1 MAFQQ
6 HGFFTGGGQVEY
18 DRGWQRCMDRLQEEL
33 SAEEFETWIRPL
45 QAKRTPNGLI
55 LLAPNPWVERQ
66 AKMYLNKISENLDE
80 QVSVKLEVGDVIVP
94 RTDPLRANGEG
105 GVQRDFQRNAF
116 SGHYTFDT
124 FVEGKSNQWAKAA
137 AEQVAANPGTANSPL
152 LLHGGHGLG
161 KTHLI
166 HAISNQIRANSPQS
180 NVLYQHSQRFIEDM
194 VIAVKKGTMQD
205 FARFYCSQDVLLV
218 DDIQMFAQTVKS
230 QEEIFH
236 IFNKLTDA
244 GRQIVLTSD
253 RYPREIEGLEKRLVS
268 RFLWG
273 NSAFLEPP
281 DMETRAAILMRKA
294 EGMKTPLAKE
304 VAFFIAERVRSNV
317 RELEGA
323 LKKVVS
329 TARFEGCQITV
340 EHARHTLR
348 DLLGSQ
354 DRRLRI
360 STIQDTVADY
370 YHIKKSD
377 MLSQRRTKNV
387 LLPRQMAMY
396 LCRELTNR
404 SLPEIGEKFGG
415 RDHTT
420 VLHAW
425 RKINEP
431 KEADASVEDDCRNLI
446 RLLTD

>member
-1 MAFQQ
+1 
-6 HGFFTGGGQVEY
+6 
-18 DRGWQRCMDRLQEEL
+18 MDRLQEEL
-33 SAEEFETWIRPL
+33 SEEEFETWVRPL
-45 QAKRTPNGLI
+45 QAKGTPKGLV
-55 LLAPNPWVERQ
+55 LLAPNQWVARRVGE
-66 AKMYLNKISENLDE
+66 LHLLEKISEYLGG
-80 QVSVKLEVGDVIVP
+80 VSVMLEVGDVVVP
-94 RTDPLRANGEG
+94 RTDPLRANGSG
-105 GVQRDFQRNAF
+105 GPGRGFQRSAF
-116 SGHYTFDT
+116 SDQYTFGT

-137 AEQVAANPGTANSPL
+137 AMQVAVNPGAANSPL
-152 LLHGGHGLG
+152 LLYGGHGLG

-166 HAISNQIRANSPQS
+166 YAISNHIRANSPQS
-180 NVLYQHSQRFIEDM
+180 KVLYQHSQRFIEDM
-194 VIAVKKGTMQD
+194 VIAVKKGAMQD
-205 FARFYCSQDVLLV
+205 FARFYCSQDVLLI

-230 QEEIFH
+230 QDEIFH
-236 IFNKLTDA
+236 VFNKLTEA

-253 RYPREIEGLEKRLVS
+253 LYPRDIEGLERRLVS

-273 NSAFLEPP
+273 NNAFLEPP

-294 EGMKTPLAKE
+294 EAMKTPLAKE
-304 VAFFIAERVRSNV
+304 VAFFIAEHVRSNV

-329 TARFEGCQITV
+329 TARFQGRQVTV

-370 YHIKKSD
+370 YRIKKSD
-377 MLSQRRTKNV
+377 MLSQRRTRNV

-431 KEADASVEDDCRNLI
+431 KEANASIAEDCRNLI